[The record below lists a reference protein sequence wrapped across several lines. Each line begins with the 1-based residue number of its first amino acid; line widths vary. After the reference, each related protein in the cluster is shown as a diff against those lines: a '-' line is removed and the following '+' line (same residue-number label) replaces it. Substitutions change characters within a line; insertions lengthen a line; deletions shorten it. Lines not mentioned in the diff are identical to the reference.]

1 MLPDAL
7 IASRLRAV
15 PDGTDIDAAIRAPAY
30 RAITVAMRPI
40 AVPVIVFSA
49 MFESLLIVMSIM
61 MFPAVAFA
69 LVTNLYEIG

>member
-1 MLPDAL
+1 
-7 IASRLRAV
+7 
-15 PDGTDIDAAIRAPAY
+15 
-30 RAITVAMRPI
+30 MRPI

>member
-1 MLPDAL
+1 
-7 IASRLRAV
+7 
-15 PDGTDIDAAIRAPAY
+15 
-30 RAITVAMRPI
+30 MRPI

-61 MFPAVAFA
+61 MFPVAFA